1 MKRILMA
8 LALILAVQVTF
19 AQASVESARKS
30 IDKAVEATQNPKKA
44 AKVGTWLNLA
54 KAYMGAY
61 DAPAGSAW
69 IGATKTELQLIMSDE
84 KPVSVQ
90 NVTLG
95 NEAYSKE
102 VYANK
107 EFYYNANGQLVMINV
122 TSPVVPDALGS
133 ARDAYAKA
141 YEVDAKQSK
150 VKDIKAGLELIS
162 QKYLQEGMNQYT
174 LGDYSAASLLF
185 EKSADAAATEPLA
198 KVDTTAL
205 YNAGFTA
212 VMVKDYQRAKKL
224 FEKCLE
230 VGYYYEGG
238 EVFAKLAEIY
248 TQLEDKAAARDILE
262 QGFQKFPQSQSI
274 LIGLI
279 NYYLTNNEDPN
290 RLFELISLAK
300 ANEPNNASL
309 YYVEGNI
316 YIELRKA
323 NPENSAEY
331 VAKAIEAYDECAKVN
346 PEYEFGF
353 IGKGIMF
360 YNIALELQ
368 EKAAAELDDAKWAEL
383 NKQFAEALKNAL
395 DPFEKAYALSKDD
408 GIKVNIAEYLKNI
421 YYRFSTDG
429 PEYEAGYKKYNEVV
443 KTGRPL

>member
-1 MKRILMA
+1 MA
-8 LALILAVQVTF
+8 LALVLAVQVAF

-30 IDKAVEATQNPKKA
+30 INKAVEATQNPKKNV
-44 AKVGTWLNLA
+44 KVGTWLNLA
-54 KAYMGAY
+54 KAYMEAY

-69 IGATKTELQLIMSDE
+69 LGATKTELQLIMSDQ
-84 KPVSVQ
+84 KPVSVL

-95 NEAYSKE
+95 NETYSKE
-102 VYANK
+102 VYDNK

-133 ARDAYAKA
+133 ARDAYAKD

-238 EVFAKLAEIY
+238 EVFA
-248 TQLEDKAAARDILE
+248 
-262 QGFQKFPQSQSI
+262 
-274 LIGLI
+274 
-279 NYYLTNNEDPN
+279 
-290 RLFELISLAK
+290 
-300 ANEPNNASL
+300 
-309 YYVEGNI
+309 
-316 YIELRKA
+316 
-323 NPENSAEY
+323 
-331 VAKAIEAYDECAKVN
+331 
-346 PEYEFGF
+346 
-353 IGKGIMF
+353 
-360 YNIALELQ
+360 
-368 EKAAAELDDAKWAEL
+368 
-383 NKQFAEALKNAL
+383 
-395 DPFEKAYALSKDD
+395 
-408 GIKVNIAEYLKNI
+408 
-421 YYRFSTDG
+421 
-429 PEYEAGYKKYNEVV
+429 
-443 KTGRPL
+443 